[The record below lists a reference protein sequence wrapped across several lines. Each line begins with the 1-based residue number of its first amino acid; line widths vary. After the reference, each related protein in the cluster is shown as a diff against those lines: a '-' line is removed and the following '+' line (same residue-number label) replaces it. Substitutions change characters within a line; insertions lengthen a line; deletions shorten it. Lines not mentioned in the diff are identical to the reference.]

1 MREAKQV
8 LHSLLAV
15 LFIPNDFAQE
25 ELTTREVSLFAP
37 SLIVSLSALLNILG
51 FLLAQEPL
59 TSAIVNHSYYLSE
72 ADLDLLRTLDN
83 LMYINYF
90 TTILGG
96 LAIVPFWIIGA
107 GFVSAWG
114 VLMGGQDEFKRTL
127 ALYGYAHT
135 PILLHGLLTILIML
149 FYPPKIEFDIQSY
162 TPNQFVN
169 HVLAFRDDYLYSY
182 QLVAIRST
190 NYAAQVWSAFS
201 LVLGASALQR
211 ISYLAGILGG
221 CLYLSLLWGGGLLI
235 YRILG
240 L

>member
-1 MREAKQV
+1 M
-8 LHSLLAV
+8 
-15 LFIPNDFAQE
+15 
-25 ELTTREVSLFAP
+25 
-37 SLIVSLSALLNILG
+37 
-51 FLLAQEPL
+51 
-59 TSAIVNHSYYLSE
+59 
-72 ADLDLLRTLDN
+72 
-83 LMYINYF
+83 
-90 TTILGG
+90 
-96 LAIVPFWIIGA
+96 PFWIIGA